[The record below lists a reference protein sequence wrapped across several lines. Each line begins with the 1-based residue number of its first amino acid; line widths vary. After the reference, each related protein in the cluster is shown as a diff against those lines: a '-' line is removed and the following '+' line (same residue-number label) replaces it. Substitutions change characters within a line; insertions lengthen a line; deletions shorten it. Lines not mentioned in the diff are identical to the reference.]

1 MENNLTLK
9 VKELAYRLGADL
21 VGIANIERYENAPIK
36 MSPQGILP
44 TAKSVVV
51 CAVHHPDAAIELD
64 GEIHP
69 QIMGPYR
76 IQYIMNDKLDVLSFR
91 IARMLDDLGYQTV
104 PIASSNIWRYRGYK
118 EMDATFAP
126 DISHIYGGVCA
137 GLGELGWNGLC
148 ITPEYGAR
156 NRFISII
163 TEAELTPTP
172 LYNGPKLCDMCGEC
186 IRKCPTNA
194 YRKEVNG
201 TKNVVVEGKDHI
213 FCNKNL
219 WRCAWGEHFDI
230 DLDLPIP
237 EKVDEKVLLEHVA
250 KHGLRGGEF
259 GVCLKVCLPKH
270 LRNWDESYCKKTAR
284 RKRHVTPSDLPVHR
298 QVYDK
303 LLTHARTWDLD
314 SVHFI
319 SGKTL
324 TDAGLDIS
332 KELPDGISAILLTSR
347 YQLPAEAKIDH
358 DGSMAH
364 IEGFDSCH
372 KTRADALD
380 SYGRIA
386 QFNVDFT
393 ELDVCRELE
402 TLGYTALPK
411 TTLDHQPFRDL
422 CKVEGTE
429 NTYIR
434 TALILTSA
442 PFVDK
447 AATQL
452 CALAPAKN
460 IKEQLKGL
468 AMEKGADLFGVASAE
483 TVDQI
488 TEQLRRIR
496 KDETQFVVED
506 KNTRMMPFDPVVT
519 EVKREFTNMKD
530 LVHDAKSVIVLGMHY
545 PETPAMRVGKPPAES
560 VGPYVFTQYEVNRL
574 TGHLAY
580 SICRSLNALG
590 YEAVYSHNLTGA
602 GSTVGSPR
610 GQFNDAS
617 CNALEAVAAGIGK
630 MALNGSVVTEEY
642 GIHQRFVAIVT
653 NADLESDEVKEGL
666 AEACR
671 GCEKCL
677 NACPTCALQKDRLT
691 QLVLAGKKVP
701 YLPVDAHRCDWAT
714 KFSLV
719 AEEGNMYTGNFTD
732 IPCPETVTAENLAEA
747 LRTQD
752 PVFKFRPVTGEKC
765 IVNCPLTK

>member
-1 MENNLTLK
+1 MENKLTLA

-21 VGIANIERYENAPIK
+21 VGIANIERYKNAPIR

-44 TAKSVVV
+44 SAKSVIV

-69 QIMGPYR
+69 QVMGPYR

-91 IARMLDDLGYQTV
+91 IARLLDDLGYQTV
-104 PIASSNIWRYRGYK
+104 PIASSNIWRYRGYR
-118 EMDATFAP
+118 EMDAVFAP
-126 DISHIYGGVCA
+126 DISHIYSAVCA

-172 LYNGPKLCDMCGEC
+172 LYSGQKLCDMCGEC
-186 IRKCPTNA
+186 VRKCPTNA
-194 YRKEVNG
+194 YRKETNG
-201 TKNVVVEGKDHI
+201 VKKIVVEDREHT

-237 EKVDEKVLLEHVA
+237 DVVDEKVLLEHVS
-250 KHGLRGGEF
+250 KYGLRGGEF

-270 LRNWDESYCKKTAR
+270 LRQWDESYCKKTAR
-284 RKRHVTPSDLPVHR
+284 RKRHVAPSDLPVHR

-303 LLTHARTWDLD
+303 LLVHARTWDLD

-319 SGKTL
+319 SAERL
-324 TDAGLDIS
+324 AAAGIDIR
-332 KELPDGISAILLTSR
+332 EALPDGVSAILLTSR
-347 YQLPAEAKIDH
+347 YQLPAGSQIDH
-358 DGSMAH
+358 DGSLSY
-364 IEGFDSCH
+364 IESFDSCH
-372 KTRADALD
+372 KTRADMLD

-393 ELDVCRELE
+393 ELDMCRELE

-411 TTLDHQPFRDL
+411 TTMDHEPFRAL
-422 CKVEGTE
+422 CGVKGTE
-429 NTYIR
+429 NTFIR
-434 TALILTSA
+434 TSLILTSA
-442 PFVDK
+442 PLADRDAIDLTAITP
-447 AATQL
+447 AANLKRQL
-452 CALAPAKN
+452 QTLAR
-460 IKEQLKGL
+460 
-468 AMEKGADLFGVASAE
+468 EKGADLFGVASAE
-483 TVDQI
+483 TIDQLAD
-488 TEQLRRIR
+488 QLRTIR
-496 KDETQFVVED
+496 AGETRFAVTD

-519 EVKREFTNMKD
+519 EEARVIQSATD
-530 LVHDAKSVIVLGMHY
+530 LLSDAKSVIVLGIHY
-545 PETPAMRVGKPPAES
+545 PETPAARVGQPPAES

-580 SICRSLNALG
+580 SICRTLNAMG

-610 GQFNDAS
+610 GQFNDAT
-617 CNALEAVAAGIGK
+617 CNALEAVAAGIGQ
-630 MALNGSVVTEEY
+630 MALNGSVVTPEY

-653 NADLESDEVKEGL
+653 NAALPADAVCGGM
-666 AEACR
+666 AEACS

-677 NACPTCALQKDRLT
+677 TVCPTCALKKERLT
-691 QLVLAGKKVP
+691 TLSVAGETVT
-701 YLPVDAHRCDWAT
+701 YLPVDANRCDWAT
-714 KFSLV
+714 KFALSC
-719 AEEGNMYTGNFTD
+719 EEGNMYTGNFTD
-732 IPCPETVTAENLAEA
+732 VPCPDVVTADALADA
-747 LRTQD
+747 LRQQD

-765 IVNCPLTK
+765 VVNCPLRG

>member
-21 VGIANIERYENAPIK
+21 VGVANIERYENAPIK

-44 TAKSVVV
+44 SAKSVIV

-76 IQYIMNDKLDVLSFR
+76 IQYIMNDKLDVLSFK
-91 IARMLDDLGYQTV
+91 IARMLDDMGYKTV

-118 EMDATFAP
+118 EMDSTFAP
-126 DISHIYGGVCA
+126 DISHIYSGVCA

-156 NRFISII
+156 NRFVSII

-194 YRKEVNG
+194 YRAEVNG

-237 EKVDEKVLLEHVA
+237 DKVDEKVLLEHVA

-270 LRNWDESYCKKTAR
+270 LRHWDENYCKKTAR

-303 LLTHARTWDLD
+303 LLVHARTWDLD

-319 SGKTL
+319 SKETL
-324 TDAGLDIS
+324 TSAGIDIV
-332 KELPDGISAILLTSR
+332 KELPDGVSAILLTSR
-347 YQLPAEAKIDH
+347 YQIPKEANIDH

-372 KTRADALD
+372 KTRADAID

-393 ELDVCRELE
+393 ELDMCRELE

-411 TTLDHQPFRDL
+411 TTMDHEPFRAL
-422 CKVEGTE
+422 CNVASTD
-429 NTYIR
+429 R
-434 TALILTSA
+434 TFVRTSLILTSA
-442 PFVDK
+442 PFADK
-447 AATQL
+447 SATDL
-452 CALAPAKN
+452 SAIAPAKD
-460 IKEQLKGL
+460 IKKQLKAL

-483 TVDQI
+483 TIDKI
-488 TEQLRRIR
+488 TDQLRALR

-519 EVKREFTNMKD
+519 EVKREFTKASE
-530 LVHDAKSVIVLGMHY
+530 LIHAAKSVIVIGLHY
-545 PETPAMRVGKPPAES
+545 PDTPATRVGKPPAES
-560 VGPYVFTQYEVNRL
+560 VGPYVFTQYETNRL

-580 SICRSLNALG
+580 SVCRALNSLG

-610 GQFNDAS
+610 GQFNDAT
-617 CNALEAVAAGIGK
+617 CNALEAVAAGIGQ
-630 MALNGSVVTEEY
+630 MGLNGSVVTEEY

-653 NADLESDEVKEGL
+653 DADLEADEVKEGL
-666 AEACR
+666 AAACAN
-671 GCEKCL
+671 CEQCL
-677 NACPTCALQKDRLT
+677 NACPTGALRKESIVRLD
-691 QLVLAGKKVP
+691 VAGKQIT
-701 YLPVDAHRCDWAT
+701 YLPVDAQRCDWAT

-719 AEEGNMYTGNFTD
+719 KEEGNMYTGNFTD
-732 IPCPETVTAENLAEA
+732 IPCPEKITPENLADA
-747 LRTQD
+747 LRQQD

-765 IVNCPLTK
+765 IVNCPLHK

>member
-1 MENNLTLK
+1 MENKLTLA

-21 VGIANIERYENAPIK
+21 VGVANIERYKDAPIR

-44 TAKSVVV
+44 TAKSVIV

-69 QIMGPYR
+69 QVMGPYR

-91 IARMLDDLGYQTV
+91 IARMLDDMGYKTV

-118 EMDATFAP
+118 EMDAVFAP
-126 DISHIYGGVCA
+126 DISHIYSGVCA

-156 NRFISII
+156 NRFVTVI

-186 IRKCPTNA
+186 IRKCPTDA
-194 YRKEVNG
+194 YRKEVKG
-201 TKNVVVEGKDHI
+201 VKKIVVEGKEHI

-237 EKVDEKVLLEHVA
+237 DIVDEKVLLDHVS
-250 KHGLRGGEF
+250 KFGFRGGEF

-270 LRNWDESYCKKTAR
+270 LRQWDTDYCKKTAR
-284 RKRHVTPSDLPVHR
+284 RKRHTTPSDLPVHR

-303 LLTHARTWDLD
+303 VLLHARTWDLD

-319 SGKTL
+319 SA
-324 TDAGLDIS
+324 DALAKAGIDIK
-332 KELPDGISAILLTSR
+332 KELPDGVSAILLTSR
-347 YQLPAEAKIDH
+347 YQLPANSNIDH
-358 DGSMAH
+358 DGSLKY
-364 IEGFDSCH
+364 IENVDSCH
-372 KTRADALD
+372 KTREDMLD

-386 QFNVDFT
+386 QWNVDFT

-402 TLGYTALPK
+402 TLGYSALPK
-411 TTLDHQPFRDL
+411 TTMSHEPFRAL
-422 CKVEGTE
+422 CGVEGTE

-434 TALILTSA
+434 TSLVLTSA
-442 PFVDK
+442 PVADR
-447 AATQL
+447 AATELTAIAPAANIKKQL
-452 CALAPAKN
+452 RALA
-460 IKEQLKGL
+460 Q
-468 AMEKGADLFGVASAE
+468 EKGADLFGVASAE
-483 TVDQI
+483 TIDSL
-488 TEQLRRIR
+488 TEQLRAIR
-496 KDETQFVVED
+496 KDETVFSVLD
-506 KNTRMMPFDPVVT
+506 KNTRMMPYDPVVT
-519 EVKREFTNMKD
+519 EQKRVFQSASE
-530 LVHDAKSVIVLGMHY
+530 LLPGAKSVIVLGMHY
-545 PETPAMRVGKPPAES
+545 PETPAERVGQPPAES

-590 YEAVYSHNLTGA
+590 YEAIYSHNLTGA

-610 GQFNDAS
+610 GQFNDAT
-617 CNALEAVAAGIGK
+617 CNALEAVAAGIGQ

-653 NADLESDEVKEGL
+653 DADLTADKVQGGM
-666 AEACR
+666 AAACAD
-671 GCEKCL
+671 CEKCL
-677 NACPTCALQKDRLT
+677 TACPTGALRREAITELT
-691 QLVLAGKKVP
+691 IAGEKVT
-701 YLPVDAHRCDWAT
+701 YLPVDAQRCDWAS
-714 KFSLV
+714 KFALSC
-719 AEEGNMYTGNFTD
+719 EEGNMYTGNFTD
-732 IPCPETVTAENLAEA
+732 VPCPETVTAEALADA
-747 LRTQD
+747 LRQQD
-752 PVFKFRPVTGEKC
+752 PVFKFRPVMGEKC
-765 IVNCPLTK
+765 VVTCPLRG

>member
-1 MENNLTLK
+1 MENNLTLA

-21 VGIANIERYENAPIK
+21 VGIANIERYKDAPIR

-44 TAKSVVV
+44 TAKSVIV

-91 IARMLDDLGYQTV
+91 IARMLDDLGYPSV

-118 EMDATFAP
+118 EMEATFAP
-126 DISHIYGGVCA
+126 DISHIYSAVCA

-201 TKNVVVEGKDHI
+201 TKKIVVEGKEHV

-237 EKVDEKVLLEHVA
+237 EVVDEKVLLEHVA
-250 KHGLRGGEF
+250 KYGLRGGEF

-270 LRNWDESYCKKTAR
+270 LRNWDEDYCKKTAR

-303 LLTHARTWDLD
+303 LLIHARTWDLD

-319 SGKTL
+319 SAESL
-324 TDAGLDIS
+324 AGAGIDI
-332 KELPDGISAILLTSR
+332 KPELPDGVSAILLTSR
-347 YQLPAEAKIDH
+347 YQLPAGTDIDH

-364 IEGFDSCH
+364 IESFDSCH

-393 ELDVCRELE
+393 ELDMCRELE

-411 TTLDHQPFRDL
+411 TTMDHEPFRAL
-422 CKVEGTE
+422 CGVAATE

-434 TALILTSA
+434 TSLILCSA
-442 PFVDK
+442 PFVDR
-447 AATQL
+447 AATDL
-452 CALAPAKN
+452 SCAEPSADLKAQ
-460 IKEQLKGL
+460 IKT
-468 AMEKGADLFGVASAE
+468 AAFEKGADLFGVASAA
-483 TVDQI
+483 TVDSI
-488 TEQLRRIR
+488 TDQLRTIR
-496 KDETQFVVED
+496 AGETKFSVED

-519 EVKREFTNMKD
+519 EELRGFTRPTD
-530 LVHDAKSVIVLGMHY
+530 LLPDAKSVIVMGIHY
-545 PETPAMRVGKPPAES
+545 PDTPAARVGQPPAES

-580 SICRSLNALG
+580 SICRKLNALG

-610 GQFNDAS
+610 GQFNDAT

-630 MALNGSVVTEEY
+630 MTLNGSVATEQY

-653 NADLESDEVKEGL
+653 NADLEADEVKAGL
-666 AEACR
+666 ADACS

-677 NACPTCALQKDRLT
+677 TACPTGALRREHLTELDIAGQKVT
-691 QLVLAGKKVP
+691 

-714 KFSLV
+714 KFALI

-732 IPCPETVTAENLAEA
+732 IPCPETVTAENLADA
-747 LRTQD
+747 LRQQD

-765 IVNCPLTK
+765 IVNCPLRG